1 MVEIRQG
8 SKEHYDTILYG
19 PTRCKRH
26 KTHNGRVYYET
37 KFPRQTFYI
46 FNNKFY
52 KSTVKE
58 FKDTWKSTN
67 GWSTNMTNEI
77 KVFRKKYKTIN
88 SIPRYSRYKQVPG
101 QGYFDYKVSNIFPRT
116 DRHGKPYY
124 WIQRTI
130 FHPWKTDTRHKI
142 TRDYYIFY
150 DGINKNG
157 TIKNNAILW
166 YPDNPWKFNA

>member
-1 MVEIRQG
+1 MVEVRQG
-8 SKEHYDTILYG
+8 SKEHYNTILYG
-19 PTRCKRH
+19 PTRCKR
-26 KTHNGRVYYET
+26 KKSKNNRVYYEI

-46 FNNKFY
+46 FDNKFY
-52 KSTVKE
+52 KQTIKE
-58 FKDTWKSTN
+58 FKTIWKKKYKIT
-67 GWSTNMTNEI
+67 EED
-77 KVFRKKYKTIN
+77 KVFKKKYKTIN
-88 SIPRYSRYKQVPG
+88 SIPKYSMYKKIPG
-101 QGYFDYKVSNIFPRT
+101 RNSYKVSNVFPRI

-124 WIQRTI
+124 WFQKTV
-130 FHPWKTDTRHKI
+130 FHPWKSDTRHKI

>member
-8 SKEHYDTILYG
+8 SKQHYNTILYG

-26 KTHNGRVYYET
+26 KAYNGRIYYET

-52 KSTVKE
+52 ETTLKE
-58 FKDTWKSTN
+58 FKTIWK
-67 GWSTNMTNEI
+67 
-77 KVFRKKYKTIN
+77 KKYKITDKDKIFKKKYRTLN
-88 SIPRYSRYKQVPG
+88 SIPKYSMYKQVKG
-101 QGYFDYKVSNIFPRT
+101 EGYFDYKVSNIFSRT
-116 DRHGKPYY
+116 DRYDKPYY
-124 WIQRTI
+124 WIQKTV